1 MSLYPENVSKYNI
14 VKVSKK
20 KKKRNQLMT
29 GEWRMDDWITNGIY
43 GENNKFYRFMVM
55 DNNSGLPER
64 SNKFDRNFNFTSVYV
79 FHNMYHSKLN
89 WQIIISQTKIFDIFP
104 RSIEISTI
112 SKILSTNCNRYT
124 FGYIPKVDLRLNRL
138 YFKISNSNKKR
149 LSRNL
154 QLWLS

>member
-1 MSLYPENVSKYNI
+1 
-14 VKVSKK
+14 
-20 KKKRNQLMT
+20 MT

-89 WQIIISQTKIFDIFP
+89 WQIIISQTKIFDIFS

>member
-1 MSLYPENVSKYNI
+1 
-14 VKVSKK
+14 
-20 KKKRNQLMT
+20 
-29 GEWRMDDWITNGIY
+29 MDDWITNGIY

-89 WQIIISQTKIFDIFP
+89 WQIIISQTKIFDIFS

-138 YFKISNSNKKR
+138 YF
-149 LSRNL
+149 
-154 QLWLS
+154 